1 MKLKALFLTAS
12 LVLCSSLQA
21 QFFWPENPE
30 ERSEVE
36 TLWTLFDD
44 TYKQGDYE
52 ASKPYL
58 DKIIDKFPG
67 LSTAVYINAIKV
79 WKDTYKNEKDP
90 TTKKAAADKIM
101 SLYEMRYDNFEGEKK
116 KVIDRQAID
125 AFQYYYKDTPK
136 TQELLDLFE
145 EAYKLKGN
153 DAYYPLGRYYMN
165 MATFA
170 FVRKVVTE
178 DDEILKVYDRT
189 TEHIDYQIA
198 KAKSEGKSITRHTSI
213 KEFID
218 KKLADLKLVD
228 CDFVVNKL
236 VPEFEKDP
244 TNSELANKIFA
255 FAFEGGCT
263 DADWFIKAA
272 QQVFESSPQYG
283 VGYLL
288 GVKFGS
294 EKDFDTSKDYFI
306 RAAELTEDNTDKAK
320 ALKQVA
326 ATERIQGNKTE
337 AKKFALQSA
346 EVDPTLKEE
355 MLTLIGDMIMG
366 SDECD
371 KKESQIDDRARFI
384 AAYDYYIQAKNSLKA
399 AQARAQF
406 PTISD
411 IFTAGKEEG
420 ENIFVGCWVQ
430 KSVKLQRRP
439 EQQ

>member
-1 MKLKALFLTAS
+1 MKLKALLLTAF

-30 ERSEVE
+30 ERSEAE

-44 TYKQGDYE
+44 VYGQGDYE
-52 ASKPYL
+52 AAKPYL
-58 DKIIDKFPG
+58 DQIIEKFPG
-67 LSTAVYINAIKV
+67 LSTAVYINGLKV
-79 WKDTYKNEKDP
+79 WKDTYKNSKDAAV
-90 TTKKAAADKIM
+90 KKETADKIM
-101 SLYEMRYDNFEGEKK
+101 TLYEKRFDNFDGEKK
-116 KVIDRQAID
+116 KAIDRKAMD
-125 AFQYYYKDTPK
+125 AFQYYYKDASK

-145 EAYKLKGN
+145 EAYELKGN

-170 FVRKVVTE
+170 YVRKVITD
-178 DDEILKVYDRT
+178 DDEVLRIYDRC

-198 KAKSEGKSITRHTSI
+198 KSKNAGKSTNRQVAI

-228 CDFVVNKL
+228 CDFVVEKL
-236 VPEFEKDP
+236 VPEFEQDP
-244 TNSELANKIFA
+244 DNAELANKIFA

-263 DADWFIKAA
+263 DADWFVKAA
-272 QQVFESSPQYG
+272 EKVFASNPQYG

-294 EKDFDTSKDYFI
+294 EKDYDKSKSYFTQ
-306 RAAELTEDNTDKAK
+306 AAELTDDNTDKAK

-326 ATERIQGNKTE
+326 ATERIQGNKAE
-337 AKKFALQSA
+337 AKKFALQAA
-346 EVDPTLKEE
+346 EVDPTLKED
-355 MLTLIGDMIMG
+355 MYTLIGDMIMG

-371 KKESQIDDRARFI
+371 KKESQVTDRARFI
-384 AAYDYYIQAKNSLKA
+384 AAHNYYIQGKNNLKA
-399 AQARAQF
+399 GQAREYF

-411 IFTAGKEEG
+411 IFTEGKKEG
-420 ENIFVGCWVQ
+420 DNLKVGCWIQ
-430 KSVKLQRRP
+430 TSVKLVRRP
-439 EQQ
+439 EQ